1 MMADPRQ
8 IIKSDMINIIKY
20 SARFEMALPE
30 DAKEV
35 LRLVGADE
43 SSMTSSIG
51 QLYTERLWEMVVGA
65 DPAEKTCLFC
75 KTNPTEDGILCAD
88 CMKRYSGGRLT
99 FYKKPVA
106 PPVED
111 EVVPSIDAPVE
122 SEPEIRE
129 EPVVPEEAPA
139 EEGAPTLEFVEEP
152 QEEPEAEIP
161 AAEPEVIPEPEPEPI
176 PVAEPEPVPELEP
189 EPELLPAA
197 EPEPVPELEPEP
209 VLEPESEPVLEPEIQ
224 KEEPLTVEEE
234 PLAAEPE
241 PEPEPLPAAEPEVVP
256 EPVPALEPEP
266 MPELEPEPVPEPV
279 AEPEAILEAEPE
291 PEPAPEP
298 APVPEPEREPESEI
312 QKEEPEIPEES
323 PVVPEPVVP
332 EKKPV
337 VKKASPAVAEDLGY
351 CQECGAKLQYDVCIV
366 CGTPKGEG
374 NNFCGCCGAKRRQE
388 EPEEISAPVKEEM
401 PEKAP
406 DKEPEKKPEPKQA
419 QPGSLVAD
427 LEAEQ
432 NYQAEI
438 IKELTS
444 RNEKP
449 KKAFEFKKRY
459 IIIAVAVLAVLI
471 GIISAVTGKKDSG
484 SGSKRST
491 VESGEGSPED
501 QYAERCKEEYS
512 AYITEVSKGKT
523 NFTVGLTF
531 DEEMHF
537 DKGTY
542 NKYTITFEGEE
553 EGNLYV
559 HSDGKEITDVLA
571 VTGKGGDAATVLQVA
586 AAKAADPS
594 LTSNEALSTVYAA
607 MNKFNE
613 DMENGG
619 SEVTKEKK
627 GDYKYTFAT
636 ADGIITLS
644 IEKD

>member
-1 MMADPRQ
+1 MADPRQ
-8 IIKSDMINIIKY
+8 IIKTDMINIIKY
-20 SARFEMALPE
+20 SARYEMALPE
-30 DAKEV
+30 DSKEV

-43 SSMTSSIG
+43 NAMTSPIG

-75 KTNPTEDGILCAD
+75 KTNPTEDGIICAN
-88 CMKRYSGGRLT
+88 CMKRYSGDRLT
-99 FYKKPVA
+99 FYKKPVEE
-106 PPVED
+106 PVED
-111 EVVPSIDAPVE
+111 QVVPSIDAPVE

-139 EEGAPTLEFVEEP
+139 EEGAPTLEFVEGT
-152 QEEPEAEIP
+152 QEEPL
-161 AAEPEVIPEPEPEPI
+161 AAEPVPEPEPEPA
-176 PVAEPEPVPELEP
+176 PVPEPEPEPEPVPSLEP
-189 EPELLPAA
+189 EPIPEVEIQEEEPRTVEEEPLEA
-197 EPEPVPELEPEP
+197 EPEPEPEVQEEEPLVIEPEPKPVPEIEIPAVEPESELEPEP
-209 VLEPESEPVLEPEIQ
+209 VPALEFEPNQEPEPIPEAEIQ
-224 KEEPLTVEEE
+224 EEEPLTVEEE
-234 PLAAEPE
+234 PLTVEPE
-241 PEPEPLPAAEPEVVP
+241 PEIQEEPVIPEEPPVIPEPEVQEE
-256 EPVPALEPEP
+256 EPIALEPEA
-266 MPELEPEPVPEPV
+266 ELVPE
-279 AEPEAILEAEPE
+279 E
-291 PEPAPEP
+291 
-298 APVPEPEREPESEI
+298 
-312 QKEEPEIPEES
+312 
-323 PVVPEPVVP
+323 
-332 EKKPV
+332 KPV
-337 VKKASPAVAEDLGY
+337 IKKAAPAATEDLGY

-374 NNFCGCCGAKRRQE
+374 SNYCGCCGAKRRIEE
-388 EPEEISAPVKEEM
+388 EPEEIPAPEKEEA
-401 PEKAP
+401 PEKVP
-406 DKEPEKKPEPKQA
+406 DKDPEKKPEPKQE
-419 QPGSLVAD
+419 QPGSLVSD

-449 KKAFEFKKRY
+449 KKGFEFKKRY
-459 IIIAVAVLAVLI
+459 IIIAVAVLALLI
-471 GIISAVTGKKDSG
+471 GIINGLTGKGRSG
-484 SGSKRST
+484 SGSGKSVT
-491 VESGEGSPED
+491 ESNSGSPED

-531 DEEMHF
+531 DGEMDI
-537 DKGTY
+537 DKGKY
-542 NKYTITFEGEE
+542 NKYTITFEDEE

-559 HSDGKEITDVLA
+559 HSDGKEVTDVLA

-613 DMENGG
+613 DMESGG
-619 SEVTKEKK
+619 TEVTKEKK
-627 GDYKYTFAT
+627 GDFKYTFAT

>member
-1 MMADPRQ
+1 MADPRQ
-8 IIKSDMINIIKY
+8 IIKTDMINIIKY
-20 SARFEMALPE
+20 SARYEMALPE
-30 DAKEV
+30 DSKEV

-43 SSMTSSIG
+43 NAMTSPIG

-75 KTNPTEDGILCAD
+75 KTNPTEDGIICAN
-88 CMKRYSGGRLT
+88 CMKRYSGDRLT

-111 EVVPSIDAPVE
+111 QVVPSIDAPVE

-139 EEGAPTLEFVEEP
+139 EEGAPTLEFVEET
-152 QEEPEAEIP
+152 QEEPMVV
-161 AAEPEVIPEPEPEPI
+161 EPVPEPEPEPA
-176 PVAEPEPVPELEP
+176 PVPEPEPEPEVQEEEPLAVEPEPVPVPEPKPVPEIEIPAVEPESELEP
-189 EPELLPAA
+189 EPI
-197 EPEPVPELEPEP
+197 PEV
-209 VLEPESEPVLEPEIQ
+209 EIQ
-224 KEEPLTVEEE
+224 EEEPLTVEEE
-234 PLAAEPE
+234 PLTVEPE
-241 PEPEPLPAAEPEVVP
+241 PEIQEEPVIPEEPPVIPEPEVQEE
-256 EPVPALEPEP
+256 EPIALEPET
-266 MPELEPEPVPEPV
+266 ELVPE
-279 AEPEAILEAEPE
+279 E
-291 PEPAPEP
+291 
-298 APVPEPEREPESEI
+298 
-312 QKEEPEIPEES
+312 
-323 PVVPEPVVP
+323 
-332 EKKPV
+332 KPV
-337 VKKASPAVAEDLGY
+337 IKKAAPAATEDLGY

-374 NNFCGCCGAKRRQE
+374 SNYCGCCGAKRRIEE
-388 EPEEISAPVKEEM
+388 EPEEIPAPEKEEA
-401 PEKAP
+401 PEKVP
-406 DKEPEKKPEPKQA
+406 DKEPEKKPEPKQE
-419 QPGSLVAD
+419 QPGSLVSD

-449 KKAFEFKKRY
+449 KKTFEFKKRY
-459 IIIAVAVLAVLI
+459 IVIAVAVLALLI
-471 GIISAVTGKKDSG
+471 GIINGLTGKGRSG
-484 SGSKRST
+484 SGSRKSVT
-491 VESGEGSPED
+491 ESNSGSPED

-531 DEEMHF
+531 DGEMDF
-537 DKGTY
+537 DKGKY
-542 NKYTITFEGEE
+542 NKYTITFEDEE

-559 HSDGKEITDVLA
+559 HSDGKEVTDVLA

-613 DMENGG
+613 DMESGRT
-619 SEVTKEKK
+619 EVTKEKK
-627 GDYKYTFAT
+627 GDFKYTFAT